1 MQLPVILSERNLSYC
16 KFCLQANLTIQ
27 EAKLSVAQNDLN
39 VAQAQ
44 LDEKQA
50 ELDKV
55 QAMYDKAVQEKQ
67 VKQVCDVVDL
77 SRVEG
82 NRNVCRATT
91 IG

>member
-1 MQLPVILSERNLSYC
+1 M
-16 KFCLQANLTIQ
+16 
-27 EAKLSVAQNDLN
+27 AQNDLN

-67 VKQVCDVVDL
+67 VKQDCDVLDL
-77 SRVEG
+77 SIVEG
-82 NRNVCRATT
+82 KRNVCHATT
-91 IG
+91 RA